1 MAWNEPGR
9 GQDPW
14 RGKRG
19 GASSE
24 LDDLLRDLQQRFGG
38 LFGGGGNGGGNGDA
52 GKTVGLI
59 GGLALVVW
67 GLFGFYQVD
76 EAQRGVVQR
85 FGKFVEITTPGLH
98 WRVPFPVDSVTKVD
112 ISQVRK
118 YEHKTVMLTM
128 DENVVAIDVE
138 VQYRATDAQAFLFGV
153 RDPEATLGEVTNSA
167 IREVIGRTEIDQIL
181 EGNVRAE
188 IAAAAL
194 KLTQTTLDSYGT
206 GMVVSTFNL
215 RDVQLPEQVQDAV
228 RDVNKAIGDKQTVVN
243 TAEAYTNDILPKAR
257 GQAARDIQDAEAY
270 RSRVVA
276 QAEGETARFTR
287 LLGEYQKAPGVTRER
302 LYLETLEQVLG
313 ANAKVLINT
322 KGSGNVIYLP
332 LDQLKRTSVPPL
344 GPTQGA
350 PSAPT
355 AEEARAREAGRERG
369 GR

>member
-14 RGKRG
+14 RGRRS
-19 GASSE
+19 GASNE
-24 LDDLLRDLQQRFGG
+24 LDDLVRDLQRRLGG
-38 LFGGGGNGGGNGDA
+38 LFGGGGEGGGTDA
-52 GKTVGLI
+52 KAALGLL
-59 GGLALVVW
+59 GALVVLVW
-67 GLFGFYQVD
+67 ALFGFYQVD
-76 EAQRGVVQR
+76 DAQRGVVQR
-85 FGKFVEITTPGLH
+85 FGAFLEVTEPGLH
-98 WRVPFPVDSVTKVD
+98 WRIPFPVDTVTKVD

-128 DENVVAIDVE
+128 DENVVSIDVE
-138 VQYRATDAQAFLFGV
+138 VQYRATDAQAFLFNV

-167 IREVIGRTEIDQIL
+167 IREVIGKTGIDQIL
-181 EGNVRAE
+181 EGNVSAE

-194 KLTQTTLDSYGT
+194 KLTQTTLDAYGT
-206 GMVVSTFNL
+206 GIVISTFNL
-215 RDVQLPEQVQDAV
+215 RDVQLPDQVQDAV
-228 RDVNKAIGDKQTVVN
+228 RDAIKAREDKETQVL
-243 TAEAYTNDILPKAR
+243 AAQAYTNDILPKAR

-276 QAEGETARFTR
+276 QAEGETARFSK
-287 LLGEYQKAPGVTRER
+287 LLTEYQKAPGVTRER

-322 KGSGNVIYLP
+322 KGGNNMLYLP
-332 LDQLKRTSVPPL
+332 LDQLKRSSLPPL

-350 PSAPT
+350 PATPT
-355 AEEARAREAGRERG
+355 AEDARARDDARSRG

>member
-14 RGKRG
+14 RGKRA

-38 LFGGGGNGGGNGDA
+38 LFGGGSGGGGEA
-52 GKTVGLI
+52 RAALGLL
-59 GGLALVVW
+59 GAFVVLLW
-67 GLFGFYQVD
+67 ALFGFYQVD
-76 EAQRGVVQR
+76 DAQRGVVQR
-85 FGKFVEITTPGLH
+85 FGRFVEVTGPGLH
-98 WRVPFPVDSVTKVD
+98 WRVPWPVDTVAKIDV
-112 ISQVRK
+112 SQVRK

-128 DENVVAIDVE
+128 DENVVSIDVE
-138 VQYRATDAQAFLFGV
+138 VQYRATDAQKFLFNV
-153 RDPEATLGEVTNSA
+153 RDPEVTLGEVTNSA
-167 IREVIGRTEIDQIL
+167 IREVIGKTGIDQIL

-194 KLTQTTLDSYGT
+194 KLTQTTLDAYGT
-206 GMVVSTFNL
+206 GIVISTFNL
-215 RDVQLPEQVQDAV
+215 RDVQLPDQVQDAV
-228 RDVNKAIGDKQTVVN
+228 RDAIKAREDKETQVL
-243 TAEAYTNDILPKAR
+243 AAQAYSNDILPKAR

-313 ANAKVLINT
+313 ANAKVLIET
-322 KGSGNVIYLP
+322 KGGNNVIYLP
-332 LDQLKRTSVPPL
+332 LDQLKRGTLPPL

-350 PSAPT
+350 PATPT
-355 AEEARAREAGRERG
+355 AEDSRTRDAARDRG